1 MKHPYQ
7 QMLLFSESEL
17 ETNPVIEK
25 TTLQDVIREL
35 SSVRIEVDIALDQ
48 VFDDDYE
55 KAKETLDNLAE
66 RIEQF
71 LIDIK

>member
-35 SSVRIEVDIALDQ
+35 NSVRIEVDIALDQ
-48 VFDDDYE
+48 VFDDEYE

>member
-1 MKHPYQ
+1 
-7 QMLLFSESEL
+7 MLLFSESEL

-35 SSVRIEVDIALDQ
+35 ASVRIEVDIALDQ

-71 LIDIK
+71 LLEIK

>member
-35 SSVRIEVDIALDQ
+35 ASVRIEVDIALDQ

-71 LIDIK
+71 LLEIK

>member
-1 MKHPYQ
+1 
-7 QMLLFSESEL
+7 MLLFSESEL

-35 SSVRIEVDIALDQ
+35 ASVHIEVDIALDQ
-48 VFDDDYE
+48 VFDEEYE

-71 LIDIK
+71 LLEIK

>member
-48 VFDDDYE
+48 VFDDEYE
-55 KAKETLDNLAE
+55 KAKETLDNLAG

>member
-1 MKHPYQ
+1 MKSPYQ

-17 ETNPVIEK
+17 ETTPVIEK

-35 SSVRIEVDIALDQ
+35 NSVRIEVDIALDQ
-48 VFDDDYE
+48 VFDDEYE

>member
-1 MKHPYQ
+1 
-7 QMLLFSESEL
+7 MLLFSESEL

-35 SSVRIEVDIALDQ
+35 ASVRIEVDIALDQ